1 MKKLILVATSLIA
14 LNQASAGYTY
24 LNCEAFR
31 ISQDTNQ
38 NVQAFR
44 VNKDFGVE
52 INGVHLTEAQWI
64 DGSLMDL
71 YPGAELQAT
80 YASLD
85 GNGNYKIG
93 ITILSTVANAHGH
106 LNIGRDHD
114 FDIYQVR
121 AQVSRGNK
129 SHEFIGTCTNELLTT
144 CGGECQ
150 PESETRDIL

>member
-1 MKKLILVATSLIA
+1 MKNLVFVATSLIA
-14 LNQASAGYTY
+14 FNQASAGYSY
-24 LNCEAFR
+24 LSCEAFR
-31 ISQDTNQ
+31 ISQDANQ

-44 VNKDFGVE
+44 VDKDLGVE

-64 DGSLMDL
+64 DGSLNDL
-71 YPGAELQAT
+71 YPGKDTQAT

-85 GNGNYKIG
+85 GNGDYKIV

-114 FDIYQVR
+114 FDVYQVR
-121 AQVSRGNK
+121 TQVSRGNK
-129 SHEFIGTCTNELLTT
+129 THEFIGTCTNELLTT